1 MSAWRHIYYVR
12 RSEAAAVL
20 DQEPCHQAAIFSKRK
35 SIFNFGTCSERKT
48 FANKTVPSRLGI
60 LYPIRNEYPNLGP
73 GTYNMEPTICITD
86 VVIRSAGLRRN
97 VKAEE
102 RWTQSVSNNA
112 VHFINNQT
120 ICLKSGNY
128 LRFSST
134 NGDSLEYHYN
144 GANETVLATHPIHP
158 VLALAET
165 NISAG
170 KVVLIYFPDFQTKFI
185 GRARNTQVLH
195 LTFSHQNLL
204 ACITSIRENTLAI
217 WNYVKAELLIEA
229 QLNFVC
235 PDIFGFCPINENK
248 IVGATERHIY
258 AWTLESYGEN
268 HHLSCSETA
277 VPRTDARIGFY
288 EDPQDNLPLELIEQE
303 ENPTIYQPMREV
315 VSGVLREAHDELQN
329 YKDNAKRMKSISLT
343 WTKEGFAVFG
353 CRDGNLF
360 MVDLDSMATGVIFSP
375 NSLSA
380 DVANKEQEAK
390 EASMVLKAGDVDNLI
405 YTMDGILCGGAD
417 GRLRYLDWS
426 KTRNAD
432 LPPVGLVAPTS
443 LANQNLSSSFLSTI
457 QQIALSKMNFLD
469 EEVFATL
476 KSDHNSIVHISACPN
491 YQNFAILRKSGLVQ
505 VFQQNFNTEPI
516 PNFSFKSVKEMRT
529 NVSSFTGIC
538 GINIEDDPYFVTCN
552 ANGQVVLWRAETGE
566 QTCCLEFASA
576 ATCMKAIP
584 GLPLTAI
591 GLQSGVLYVVY
602 WVDRCTPR
610 IMPAHQIFQSA
621 IEDIYVDEKGDVLL
635 VTGSEPN
642 IYVISCEPR
651 KEFQPIGYITH
662 ENKIDSIAFARVHG
676 DKIYCIILDKRKKS
690 DRYTTAT
697 FFTLTDEILD
707 DPTGHI
713 YQNSYQLR
721 DESLSMMSF
730 KILLNISSA
739 YLTVTDPNKKKNLSA
754 DESASMNSYKT
765 PKEEAENPENEELKE
780 EAKTTP
786 KIILYSLTKGTNN
799 SCVLVMI
806 DLSKEIADQ
815 TSAYRQFTRS
825 AQHQRRTYSIT
836 RDFSS
841 RLQPFLQARSND
853 RRSILGSASF
863 EALSYR
869 VPRPSINFQ
878 LSRLR
883 REDKRDKKPK
893 KEVYC
898 VPVDSVLTK
907 PTVTGVDTFLLTN
920 ITFFYSSVSL
930 CTTHVPG
937 IIIATTQ
944 GGVFYVLKVDDLS
957 ASVIGYFP
965 LVESTSDPIEVA
977 VTRDFG
983 ILAAVKR
990 DGGYCAMNLSDKI
1003 PPIDEADLL
1012 ALERDA
1018 ETKRTALMI
1027 HESWEVNSSN
1037 DRSPNDSLVKNNLAI
1052 GTDEE
1057 FKVYKI
1063 DQKVSPVTWIE
1074 KQYQKQHA
1082 KDVEAMKGT
1091 KTRIIEEFSQIKKE
1105 LEKMAEMNDGLTDL
1119 EKVAITEFELD
1130 SEERNAILE
1139 ETNNMLQ
1146 KKRAEIEHEDLI
1158 KDFTH
1163 SVIKSR
1169 CWEMQEVKGRSLLA
1183 YDLPIE
1189 VSNYPLCPR
1198 TQEENRLIDQAKS
1211 RRRVEI
1217 AVGEFYRKENEK
1229 IYKKTSSSE
1238 SEKGSSEEMVEDEVT
1253 SESAEDHLGSAATRF
1268 GISTKLLYNQ
1278 MELFT
1283 NDQKL
1288 TQAVLI
1294 QDLIRKMR
1302 SRFNAEF
1309 DECLARKRQYIEG
1322 IRKRVERINEIIPKL
1337 DPNAPLLS
1345 MRQYELQPVEEAE
1358 KLLECTDEEVDV
1370 KRYRSPEEIAEM
1382 EAVARL
1388 EAERLRQEQLDNWRE
1403 RGLEDMMG
1411 GVLEV
1416 RREDELKK
1424 DIPTPAAVKA
1434 GKQEHEM
1441 NAEEK
1446 KIYRSYLQACKE
1458 LEEER
1463 EKYRKYLEA
1472 EMNKN
1477 EASIEET
1484 KLTINKDVVNLFHT
1498 YLRYEIGIEME
1509 ELKVRKLRASILQAR
1524 ELENEAKLY
1533 SQTKTHIES
1542 KVSKLNSII
1551 QQAKELIERL
1561 QEDVELITVEDRMM
1575 DKSFRKEF
1583 HDIHGPAYDIIYK
1596 AFKRRPKRLA
1606 VEIRSGMEE
1615 EEREDGK
1622 EESRKKMSSLLTQ
1635 ASLSGNRNP
1644 YTEALTQRRSLEAE
1658 WAAVQRAL
1666 SEYDEINKMAEFNI
1680 DPAIWER
1687 LSKARLKKVTKEME
1701 LKNATYHLNSTTTFL
1716 QRREKELADA
1726 MQELD
1731 EVEMAR
1737 SELKAKIYR
1746 MMANV
1751 DINILMPQGQVEIE
1765 VKPGRLVE
1773 DFNTCLLIN
1782 RKQIEDLNAQ
1792 VVQLSNEK
1800 INHMELIKSY
1810 KRRFKML
1817 EWWVYLFLILQT
1829 ELYACV
1835 DLREM
1840 LMRYEDLV
1848 DRKKQIT
1855 NFTIT
1860 REIQRY
1866 LQNPDYENLV
1876 STELTNSEH
1885 TYAQLKANHGKHID
1899 KIEKRIKYFKEK
1911 QVRKIKKRNE
1921 KLLLNLEQMN
1931 ISVLEA
1937 RQVYEQTPY
1946 ATSDVLRAE
1955 ACYNSLLRRANLDKL
1970 ALQQTRE
1977 LQSLRNELKQLHKT
1991 NFPAIPY

>member
-1 MSAWRHIYYVR
+1 M
-12 RSEAAAVL
+12 
-20 DQEPCHQAAIFSKRK
+20 AIFSKRK

-73 GTYNMEPTICITD
+73 GTYNMEYNTIAYNLHNRCCNTKRWSTSQHESRGTKDIPGPAEYQRD
-86 VVIRSAGLRRN
+86 ISA
-97 VKAEE
+97 
-102 RWTQSVSNNA
+102 
-112 VHFINNQT
+112 
-120 ICLKSGNY
+120 LKSFKQNRYPFNQKCPRHLPEDPRGKDSPSVGTYNWFMKPKQFEWQ
-128 LRFSST
+128 RDT
-134 NGDSLEYHYN
+134 NL
-144 GANETVLATHPIHP
+144 
-158 VLALAET
+158 
-165 NISAG
+165 
-170 KVVLIYFPDFQTKFI
+170 K
-185 GRARNTQVLH
+185 
-195 LTFSHQNLL
+195 
-204 ACITSIRENTLAI
+204 
-217 WNYVKAELLIEA
+217 
-229 QLNFVC
+229 
-235 PDIFGFCPINENK
+235 PINLPQITFKSTVCANTDK
-248 IVGATERHIY
+248 LPY
-258 AWTLESYGEN
+258 
-268 HHLSCSETA
+268 SC
-277 VPRTDARIGFY
+277 
-288 EDPQDNLPLELIEQE
+288 
-303 ENPTIYQPMREV
+303 
-315 VSGVLREAHDELQN
+315 VLREAYDELQN

-380 DVANKEQEAK
+380 DVANKEQEAN
-390 EASMVLKAGDVDNLI
+390 EARMVLKAGDVDNLI

-417 GRLRYLDWS
+417 GRLRCLDWS

-457 QQIALSKMNFLD
+457 QQIALSKMSFLD
-469 EEVFATL
+469 EEVFSTL

-505 VFQQNFNTEPI
+505 VFQQDFNTEPI
-516 PNFSFKSVKEMRT
+516 SNFSFKLVKEMRT
-529 NVSSFTGIC
+529 NVSPFTGIC

-584 GLPLTAI
+584 GLPLTAV
-591 GLQSGVLYVVY
+591 GLQSGVLCVVY

-651 KEFQPIGYITH
+651 KEFQPIGYIIH

-676 DKIYCIILDKRKKS
+676 DKIHCIILDKRKKS

-713 YQNSYQLR
+713 NQNSYQLR

-739 YLTVTDPNKKKNLSA
+739 YLTVTDPNKKKDLSE
-754 DESASMNSYKT
+754 DGLASMDSYKT
-765 PKEEAENPENEELKE
+765 PKEEAENLENEELKE

-786 KIILYSLTKGTNN
+786 KIILYSLTKSTNN
-799 SCVLVMI
+799 SCVLAMI

-815 TSAYRQFTRS
+815 TSAYRQFSRS
-825 AQHQRRTYSIT
+825 AQHQRRTYSIA

-841 RLQPFLQARSND
+841 RLQPFLQARSNA

-893 KEVYC
+893 KE
-898 VPVDSVLTK
+898 TK

-1012 ALERDA
+1012 AVERDA

-1027 HESWEVNSSN
+1027 HESWELNSSN
-1037 DRSPNDSLVKNNLAI
+1037 DRSPNDSLVKNNFAI

-1063 DQKVSPVTWIE
+1063 DLKVSPVTWIE
-1074 KQYQKQHA
+1074 KQFQKQHA

-1091 KTRIIEEFSQIKKE
+1091 KTRIIKEFSEIKKE

-1158 KDFTH
+1158 KNFTH
-1163 SVIKSR
+1163 SVIKLR

-1238 SEKGSSEEMVEDEVT
+1238 SEKGSSEEMVGDEVT

-1302 SRFNAEF
+1302 LRFNAEF

-1322 IRKRVERINEIIPKL
+1322 IQKRVERINEIIPKL
-1337 DPNAPLLS
+1337 YPNAPLLS

-1370 KRYRSPEEIAEM
+1370 ERYRSPEEIAEM
-1382 EAVARL
+1382 EAAARL
-1388 EAERLRQEQLDNWRE
+1388 EVERLRQEQLDNWRK

-1446 KIYRSYLQACKE
+1446 KIYRNYLQACKE

-1463 EKYRKYLEA
+1463 EKYRKYLES

-1575 DKSFRKEF
+1575 DRSFRKEF
-1583 HDIHGPAYDIIYK
+1583 HDIHGSAYDIIYK
-1596 AFKRRPKRLA
+1596 AFKRRPKRLT

-1615 EEREDGK
+1615 EEREGGK

-1658 WAAVQRAL
+1658 RAAVQRAL

-1726 MQELD
+1726 MHELD

-1817 EWWVYLFLILQT
+1817 EW
-1829 ELYACV
+1829 
-1835 DLREM
+1835 DLKEM

-1876 STELTNSEH
+1876 STEVTNSEH